1 MTSFCD
7 STRRPLADAAAGGG
21 GTTTIYLSLLDENV
35 SVRRPVQAEHVNG
48 DVYLIVN
55 QPYDRDVER
64 WEFEPG
70 DRVVCEPVETSH
82 GCVLVA
88 VRLAS

>member
-1 MTSFCD
+1 MYV
-7 STRRPLADAAAGGG
+7 
-21 GTTTIYLSLLDENV
+21 TTIYLNLLDENV
-35 SVRRPVQAEHVNG
+35 SVRRSVQAEHVNG
-48 DVYLIVN
+48 NVYLILD

-70 DRVVCEPVETSH
+70 DRVVCESVEASE
-82 GCVLVA
+82 GCVLTA

>member
-1 MTSFCD
+1 VQTEHI
-7 STRRPLADAAAGGG
+7 GGK
-21 GTTTIYLSLLDENV
+21 
-35 SVRRPVQAEHVNG
+35 
-48 DVYLIVN
+48 VYLILK

-70 DRVVCEPVETSH
+70 DRVICDHVKTSE
-82 GCVLVA
+82 GRVLAA